1 MALPICHSCFKIIL
15 TPPLRHVWPEVVM
28 ENHTH
33 TPVAHGKSHK
43 YILHTYLKYGKILFR
58 GKIVWAT
65 YLHDL
70 LVRCFCCFLLLTGFV
85 CLVHISDVIFDAN
98 QSREYKC
105 SLFSSEISRSCL
117 HWRHHLLFPFLASP
131 NLCGSRC
138 SSIDS
143 FQIIISCCKFKYY
156 SFPHKFLCIYSP

>member
-1 MALPICHSCFKIIL
+1 MKY
-15 TPPLRHVWPEVVM
+15 
-28 ENHTH
+28 
-33 TPVAHGKSHK
+33 K
-43 YILHTYLKYGKILFR
+43 YILDTLNMEKILFR

-70 LVRCFCCFLLLTGFV
+70 CGRCFCCFLLLTGFV

-143 FQIIISCCKFKYY
+143 FKIIISCSKFRYY
-156 SFPHKFLCIYSP
+156 SFPHNFFMYLCTSYATLLSMHTMAFPVMEFQD

>member
-1 MALPICHSCFKIIL
+1 MWNRGQKLFVKWKKSSDQ
-15 TPPLRHVWPEVVM
+15 HVGGKKWKK
-28 ENHTH
+28 
-33 TPVAHGKSHK
+33 PVNPWKVK
-43 YILHTYLKYGKILFR
+43 YMFNTYLEYGKILFR

-131 NLCGSRC
+131 NLCGSRR

-143 FQIIISCCKFKYY
+143 FLDYNFMLQIQILF
-156 SFPHKFLCIYSP
+156 FPTKTFYVQ

>member
-1 MALPICHSCFKIIL
+1 
-15 TPPLRHVWPEVVM
+15 M
-28 ENHTH
+28 EKYYF
-33 TPVAHGKSHK
+33 AAKSFE
-43 YILHTYLKYGKILFR
+43 LHTCMICWLDVGICCVL
-58 GKIVWAT
+58 AT
-65 YLHDL
+65 YW
-70 LVRCFCCFLLLTGFV
+70 VC

-138 SSIDS
+138 SLIDS
-143 FQIIISCCKFKYY
+143 FKIIISCCNFKYY
-156 SFPHKFLCIYSP
+156 SFPQKHFTYSSN

>member
-1 MALPICHSCFKIIL
+1 MVKKLSFPCHMCLGKFCQIDMCAQKTLIVNRLVGGKKMKKMETSKPMESQI
-15 TPPLRHVWPEVVM
+15 HVI
-28 ENHTH
+28 
-33 TPVAHGKSHK
+33 
-43 YILHTYLKYGKILFR
+43 YILTYLKYGKILFR

-70 LVRCFCCFLLLTGFV
+70 CGRCFCCFLLLTGFV

-143 FQIIISCCKFKYY
+143 F
-156 SFPHKFLCIYSP
+156 LD

>member
-1 MALPICHSCFKIIL
+1 MFSLVSRKFLAMRNITIYSVDVAF
-15 TPPLRHVWPEVVM
+15 VV
-28 ENHTH
+28 
-33 TPVAHGKSHK
+33 
-43 YILHTYLKYGKILFR
+43 
-58 GKIVWAT
+58 
-65 YLHDL
+65 
-70 LVRCFCCFLLLTGFV
+70 FLLLTGFV

-131 NLCGSRC
+131 NLCGLRC

-143 FQIIISCCKFKYY
+143 LLDYNFMLKIQIRGHSKTMWIR
-156 SFPHKFLCIYSP
+156 

>member
-1 MALPICHSCFKIIL
+1 MICVEDVF
-15 TPPLRHVWPEVVM
+15 VV
-28 ENHTH
+28 
-33 TPVAHGKSHK
+33 
-43 YILHTYLKYGKILFR
+43 
-58 GKIVWAT
+58 
-65 YLHDL
+65 
-70 LVRCFCCFLLLTGFV
+70 FLLLTGFV

-143 FQIIISCCKFKYY
+143 FKIIISCSKFRYY
-156 SFPHKFLCIYSP
+156 SFPHNFFMYLCTSYATLLSMHTMAFPVMEFQD

>member
-1 MALPICHSCFKIIL
+1 MCAQKTLIVNRLVGGKKMKKMETSKPMESQI
-15 TPPLRHVWPEVVM
+15 HVI
-28 ENHTH
+28 
-33 TPVAHGKSHK
+33 
-43 YILHTYLKYGKILFR
+43 YILTYLKYGKILFR

-70 LVRCFCCFLLLTGFV
+70 LARCFCCFLLLTGFV

-143 FQIIISCCKFKYY
+143 FQIIISCCKFKYRGPLLVL
-156 SFPHKFLCIYSP
+156 FQGFLFM